1 VAIELADTL
10 SQVETED
17 PERKEKEPNAVS
29 SESEK
34 KIVTSTTGSV
44 VMDSKVKVKDKSQ
57 SLDFRGFVA
66 VHHVAF
72 SLAFSALLVIGGI
85 VLLLSSLPSAIPH
98 EGIPSIF
105 GIVLPQWIG
114 ITFASIGVLL
124 LISPSFFNR
133 FVFDALNYERE
144 LRIRAQKSTRE
155 AQLLQDILTHDVRN
169 YNQVSKLSA
178 ELLAEEF
185 KDNSSAQ
192 DLVDRLLES
201 IDGSTLLVQRA
212 KMLGKVISDQ
222 SLNQRPVNVLLSI
235 RRSMNLISASTP
247 DRKINTV
254 VKLGSNAVAPLDK
267 IDPEAQPVDVIADD
281 LIDEVFANLFSNS
294 VKYSKDGEQT
304 FIGIEVDRVRVKD
317 LKGKDCWK
325 IAISD
330 TGKGIPDE
338 LKPALFSRYLD
349 GAKGSG
355 LGMSIVHALVVGR
368 YQGKIQVEN
377 RNERDHSEGTVVELF
392 LPAA

>member
-1 VAIELADTL
+1 MIFDLSDTL
-10 SQVETED
+10 SQLETED
-17 PERKEKEPNAVS
+17 SEIKKKEESVIS
-29 SESEK
+29 SESTR
-34 KIVTSTTGSV
+34 KIVTSSTGS
-44 VMDSKVKVKDKSQ
+44 DTADPKVAKKDKSQ
-57 SLDFRGFVA
+57 SLDFRGFVSS
-66 VHHVAF
+66 HHLAF
-72 SLAFSALLVIGGI
+72 SLAFTVLLLIGGVI
-85 VLLLSSLPSAIPH
+85 LLLSSLSSVFPH
-98 EGIPSIF
+98 RGIPSIF
-105 GIVLPQWIG
+105 GISLPQEIG
-114 ITFASIGVLL
+114 IVFAAIGILF

-133 FVFDALNYERE
+133 FVFDALNYERD

-185 KDNSSAQ
+185 KNNANAQ
-192 DLVDRLLES
+192 ELVDRLLES

-222 SLNQRPVNVLLSI
+222 SLNQHPVNVLSSI
-235 RRSMNLISASTP
+235 KRSMNLTTTSTP
-247 DRKINTV
+247 GKTITTV
-254 VKLGSNAVAPLDK
+254 VKLGSNAIAPLDK
-267 IDPEAQPVDVIADD
+267 LDPEAEPVDVMADD

-294 VKYSKDGEQT
+294 VKYSKDGEDA
-304 FIGIEVDRVRVKD
+304 FVGIEIQRELVKD
-317 LKGKDCWK
+317 LKNKDCWR

-338 LKPALFSRYLD
+338 LKPALFSRCLD

-355 LGMSIVHALVVGR
+355 LGLSIVHALVVGR
-368 YQGKIQVEN
+368 YEGKIQVEN
-377 RNERDHSEGTVVELF
+377 RNDRDHSEGTVVELF

>member
-1 VAIELADTL
+1 ML
-10 SQVETED
+10 SQLETD
-17 PERKEKEPNAVS
+17 D
-29 SESEK
+29 SEK
-34 KIVTSTTGSV
+34 KDKDEDKVDSSEPVRKIITPATGSIIP
-44 VMDSKVKVKDKSQ
+44 DSKVAKKEKSQ
-57 SLDFRGFVA
+57 SLDFRGFVSS
-66 VHHVAF
+66 HHVAF
-72 SLAFSALLVIGGI
+72 SLAFTALLVIGG
-85 VLLLSSLPSAIPH
+85 VTLLLSSLPSVFPH
-98 EGIPSIF
+98 RGIPSIF
-105 GIVLPQWIG
+105 GISVPQEIG
-114 ITFASIGVLL
+114 VVFASIGILL

-133 FVFDALNYERE
+133 FVFDALNYERD

-185 KDNSSAQ
+185 KSNTGAQ
-192 DLVDRLLES
+192 ELVDRLLES

-222 SLNQRPVNVLLSI
+222 SLNQHPVNVLSSI
-235 RRSMNLISASTP
+235 KRSMNLIAASTV
-247 DRKINTV
+247 DRTINAV

-267 IDPEAQPVDVIADD
+267 LDPEAEPVDVMADD

-294 VKYSKDGEQT
+294 VKYSKDGEET
-304 FIGIEVDRVRVKD
+304 FVGIEIERERVKD
-317 LKGKDCWK
+317 LKNVDCWR

-338 LKPALFSRYLD
+338 LKPALFSRYLE